1 MKKYL
6 ALVLLLLITVTTQSQ
21 INVLGQTTKNQES
34 NFYVTTSLLFVSG
47 MADGLA
53 EASKF
58 HTQGVTEVF
67 GNPQFWDNSLSWR
80 NKYRNGDPAQGAKF
94 PLSTTALAWTTD
106 GYHLSRM
113 IRNSTMI
120 AAVTIRIG
128 EPAKKWYYYIAEAVI
143 YYLTYQIGFTLSY
156 DIIFDN

>member
-1 MKKYL
+1 MKK
-6 ALVLLLLITVTTQSQ
+6 LLLLATLLSTVVTAQSQ
-21 INVLGQTTKNQES
+21 IKLLGQTAKKQES
-34 NFYVTTSLLFVSG
+34 NFYVTSSLLLVSG

-53 EASKF
+53 EACKF
-58 HTQGVTEVF
+58 HPNGVTGAF

-94 PLSTTALAWTTD
+94 PLSTTALAWMTD

-120 AAVTIRIG
+120 AAITIRIG
-128 EPAKKWYYYIAEAVI
+128 EPAKKWYYYIVEAAI
-143 YYLTYQIGFTLSY
+143 YYLTYQLGFTITY
-156 DIIFDN
+156 DIIFK

>member
-1 MKKYL
+1 MKRYL
-6 ALVLLLLITVTTQSQ
+6 ALALLLITVTTQSQ
-21 INVLGQTTKNQES
+21 ISWLGQTTKEQES
-34 NFYVTTSLLFVSG
+34 NFYVTSSLLFVSG

-58 HTQGVTEVF
+58 HPKGVTEVF

-120 AAVTIRIG
+120 AAITIRLG
-128 EPAKKWYYYIAEAVI
+128 EPAMVWYQYVIEAVI
-143 YYLTYQIGFTLSY
+143 YYLTYQLGFTITY
-156 DIIFDN
+156 DIIFKQ

>member
-1 MKKYL
+1 MKKILLL
-6 ALVLLLLITVTTQSQ
+6 ALLAITVTTQSQ
-21 INVLGQTTKNQES
+21 IKLLGQTTKKQER
-34 NFYVTTSLLFVSG
+34 NFYVTSSLLFVSG

-58 HTQGVTEVF
+58 HPKGVTEVF

-94 PLSTTALAWTTD
+94 PFSTTAL
-106 GYHLSRM
+106 
-113 IRNSTMI
+113 
-120 AAVTIRIG
+120 
-128 EPAKKWYYYIAEAVI
+128 AEAVI
-143 YYLTYQIGFTLSY
+143 YYLTYTLGFTLSY

>member
-6 ALVLLLLITVTTQSQ
+6 ALALLAITVTAQSQ
-21 INVLGQTTKNQES
+21 IKLLGQATKKQES
-34 NFYVTTSLLFVSG
+34 NFYVTSSLLLVSG

-53 EASKF
+53 EACKF
-58 HTQGVTEVF
+58 HPKGVTEVF

-120 AAVTIRIG
+120 AAITIRIG

-143 YYLTYQIGFTLSY
+143 YYLTYQLGFTITY
-156 DIIFDN
+156 DIIFK

>member
-1 MKKYL
+1 MKKL
-6 ALVLLLLITVTTQSQ
+6 LPIVLLAIAVTAQSQ
-21 INVLGQTTKNQES
+21 IKLLGQTTAKQES
-34 NFYVTTSLLFVSG
+34 NFYITSSLLLASG

-58 HTQGVTEVF
+58 HPNGVTEVF

-94 PLSTTALAWTTD
+94 PLSTTVLVWTTD

-113 IRNSTMI
+113 IRNTTMI
-120 AAVTIRIG
+120 IGLTI
-128 EPAKKWYYYIAEAVI
+128 
-143 YYLTYQIGFTLSY
+143 TL
-156 DIIFDN
+156 N

>member
-1 MKKYL
+1 MRKYL
-6 ALVLLLLITVTTQSQ
+6 ALALLLITVTAQSQ
-21 INVLGQTTKNQES
+21 ISWLGQTTKKQES
-34 NFYVTTSLLFVSG
+34 NFYVTSSLLFVSG

-58 HTQGVTEVF
+58 HPKGVTEVF

-120 AAVTIRIG
+120 AAITIRLG
-128 EPAKKWYYYIAEAVI
+128 EPARAWYQYVIEAVI
-143 YYLTYQIGFTLSY
+143 YYLTYQLGFTIAY
-156 DIIFDN
+156 DVIFDN

>member
-1 MKKYL
+1 MKRYL
-6 ALVLLLLITVTTQSQ
+6 ALVLLLLITATAQSQ
-21 INVLGQTTKNQES
+21 IRGLGQTTKEQES
-34 NFYVTTSLLFVSG
+34 NFYVTSSLLFVSG

-58 HTQGVTEVF
+58 HPKGVTEVF

-113 IRNSTMI
+113 IRNSTTI
-120 AAVTIRIG
+120 AAVTIRVG
-128 EPAKKWYYYIAEAVI
+128 EPVKSWYYYIAEAVI
-143 YYLTYQIGFTLSY
+143 YYLTYQLGFTITY
-156 DIIFDN
+156 DIIFK

>member
-6 ALVLLLLITVTTQSQ
+6 ALVLLLLITVTAQSQ
-21 INVLGQTTKNQES
+21 INVLGQTTKKQER
-34 NFYVTTSLLFVSG
+34 NFFVTSSLLLVSG
-47 MADGLA
+47 FADGLA

-58 HTQGVTEVF
+58 HPAGVVEVF
-67 GNPQFWDNSLSWR
+67 GNPQFWDNSKSRR

-128 EPAKKWYYYIAEAVI
+128 EPTRDWYQYVIEAVI
-143 YYLTYQIGFTLSY
+143 YYLTYQLGFTITY
-156 DIIFDN
+156 DIIFK

>member
-1 MKKYL
+1 MRKYL
-6 ALVLLLLITVTTQSQ
+6 ALALLLIAATTQSQ
-21 INVLGQTTKNQES
+21 INLLGQTTKEQES
-34 NFYVTTSLLFVSG
+34 NFYVTSSLLFVSG

-58 HTQGVTEVF
+58 HPKGVTEVF

-80 NKYRNGDPAQGAKF
+80 NKYRNGDPAKGAKF

-120 AAVTIRIG
+120 AAITIRIG
-128 EPAKKWYYYIAEAVI
+128 ESAKDWYQYVIEAVI
-143 YYLTYQIGFTLSY
+143 YYLTYQLGFTITY
-156 DIIFDN
+156 DIIFKQ

>member
-1 MKKYL
+1 MKKL
-6 ALVLLLLITVTTQSQ
+6 LPIVLLAIAVTAQSQ
-21 INVLGQTTKNQES
+21 IKLLGQTTAKQES
-34 NFYVTTSLLFVSG
+34 NFYITSSLLLASG

-58 HTQGVTEVF
+58 HPNGVTEVL

-113 IRNSTMI
+113 IRNTTMI
-120 AAVTIRIG
+120 IGLTITLN
-128 EPAKKWYYYIAEAVI
+128 EPLRKWYYYIIEGVI
-143 YYLTYQIGFTLSY
+143 YYIVYTTGFNLSY
-156 DIIFDN
+156 DIIFK

>member
-1 MKKYL
+1 MKKL
-6 ALVLLLLITVTTQSQ
+6 LPIVLLAIAVTAQSQ
-21 INVLGQTTKNQES
+21 IKLLGQTTAKQES
-34 NFYVTTSLLFVSG
+34 NFYITSSLLLASG

-58 HTQGVTEVF
+58 HPNGVTEVF

-120 AAVTIRIG
+120 AAITIRIG
-128 EPAKKWYYYIAEAVI
+128 EPERWYYYIAEAVI
-143 YYLTYQIGFTLSY
+143 YYLTYALGFTITY
-156 DIIFDN
+156 DIIFK

>member
-1 MKKYL
+1 MKKLLPL
-6 ALVLLLLITVTTQSQ
+6 ALLLAIAVTTQSQ
-21 INVLGQTTKNQES
+21 IKLLGQATKKQES
-34 NFYVTTSLLFVSG
+34 NFYVTSSLLLASG

-58 HTQGVTEVF
+58 HPNGVTEVF

-80 NKYRNGDPAQGAKF
+80 NKYRNGDPSRGAKF
-94 PLSTTALAWTTD
+94 PLSTTALAWLTD

-120 AAVTIRIG
+120 AAITIRIG

-143 YYLTYQIGFTLSY
+143 YYLTYQLGFTITY
-156 DIIFDN
+156 DIIFK

>member
-1 MKKYL
+1 MKRYL
-6 ALVLLLLITVTTQSQ
+6 ALVLLLLTAATVQSQ
-21 INVLGQTTKNQES
+21 ISQLGQTTKEQES
-34 NFYVTTSLLFVSG
+34 NFYVTSSLLLVSG

-58 HTQGVTEVF
+58 HLKGVTEVF
-67 GNPQFWDNSLSWR
+67 GDAKFWDNSLSWR

-120 AAVTIRIG
+120 AAITIRIG
-128 EPAKKWYYYIAEAVI
+128 EPAKAWYCYVIEAVI
-143 YYLTYQIGFTLSY
+143 YYLTYQLGFTITY
-156 DIIFDN
+156 DIIFK

>member
-1 MKKYL
+1 MKRYL

-21 INVLGQTTKNQES
+21 INILGQTTKNQES

-53 EASKF
+53 EACKF
-58 HTQGVTEVF
+58 HPKGVTEVF
-67 GNPQFWDNSLSWR
+67 GNPQFWDNSQSWR
-80 NKYRNGDPAQGAKF
+80 NKDRNGDPSRGAKF

-113 IRNSTMI
+113 IRNSTLI
-120 AAVTIRIG
+120 AAITIRIG
-128 EPAKKWYYYIAEAVI
+128 EPAKNWYCYVIEAVI
-143 YYLTYQIGFTLSY
+143 YYLTYQLGFTITY
-156 DIIFDN
+156 DIIFK